1 MYRSNLKMLQ
11 KRARKKTKVGNSGNL
26 LRQILGK
33 DEGDRR
39 IVILRAL
46 WHLMLEKGYG
56 STSLTDVAKRARMS
70 ASHLAYYFP
79 TKEAILLE
87 LYRAL
92 SNALLAGVTTH
103 RDEPPIEQCHLLASY
118 AFLEPAMSLSDRS
131 IALEL
136 IGIAVHNPRLRRR
149 NYEHAQKMI
158 GYLKELFAKTPR
170 AFNLSSDDA
179 ALLAASIWMGLL
191 ANSYFYKGF
200 DRSRA
205 RVLFRQ
211 TLLML
216 AGLGDQQVSLSNGR
230 HRESASEPANGTRV
244 PASLQISDPD

>member
-1 MYRSNLKMLQ
+1 MAQ
-11 KRARKKTKVGNSGNL
+11 KRARMNGKAGHNGDL

-46 WHLMLEKGYG
+46 WRLMLEKGYA
-56 STSLTDVAKRARMS
+56 STSLTDVARRARIS
-70 ASHLAYYFP
+70 PSHLAYYFA
-79 TKEAILLE
+79 TKDTILQE

-92 SNALLAGVTTH
+92 SEALLAGITSH
-103 RDEPPIEQCHLLASY
+103 RGEPPIEQCHLLASY

-131 IALEL
+131 IVLEL

-149 NYEHAQKMI
+149 YQEHALKMI
-158 GYLKELFAKTPR
+158 GYLRELFARTPR
-170 AFNLSSDDA
+170 AFNLSAEDA

-191 ANSYFYKGF
+191 ASSYFYKSF

-205 RVLFRQ
+205 RMLFRQ
-211 TLLML
+211 TLLIL
-216 AGLGDQQVSLSNGR
+216 AGLGGRQLVSSNGKR
-230 HRESASEPANGTRV
+230 GKREKESMIRNLASSAIREP
-244 PASLQISDPD
+244 D

>member
-11 KRARKKTKVGNSGNL
+11 KRARKKAKVGNGGDL

-39 IVILRAL
+39 IVILRSL
-46 WHLMLEKGYG
+46 WHLMLEKGYA
-56 STSLTDVAKRARMS
+56 STSLTDVAKRVRMS

-92 SNALLAGVTTH
+92 SDALLAGVTTH
-103 RDEPPIEQCHLLASY
+103 RDGPPMEQCHLLASY

-131 IALEL
+131 IELEL

-149 NYEHAQKMI
+149 YQEHALKMI
-158 GYLKELFAKTPR
+158 GYLRELFARTPR
-170 AFNLSSDDA
+170 AFNLSAEDA

-191 ANSYFYKGF
+191 ASSYFYKSF

-205 RVLFRQ
+205 RMLFRQ
-211 TLLML
+211 TLLIL
-216 AGLGDQQVSLSNGR
+216 AGLGGRQLVSSNGKR
-230 HRESASEPANGTRV
+230 GKHKREGVIGNLAYSEMRK
-244 PASLQISDPD
+244 PD